1 MKFILVEKTLIKSKK
16 HYILTDMKLDLKT
29 Q

>member
-1 MKFILVEKTLIKSKK
+1 MKFILVENTLIKSKK